1 MNRIA
6 STIVML
12 FACLICVLA
21 VDVACA
27 QDKALKLAFAE
38 EIQIES
44 EDDEQSLAPDQKSK
58 EAESLS
64 DEFVVPL
71 DRNLLKASY
80 DPDTGLPDYEVGYIS
95 DKGLFIR
102 GADEKK
108 HPYSLHVGGRLQLRH
123 MGFMRDD
130 EFWTD
135 SVGNTEPI
143 LNRNRFE
150 VERAR
155 VNLSGKIISPDLSY
169 LIIFDGDGDGAS
181 TVDQLAYI
189 MTYRVDDAFKIRV
202 GRWKAATDREWLE
215 SSRHFRMVDRSLATE
230 FFRAAFTDGIW
241 ILGDIG
247 KSLHYE
253 TSLTNGMRTSARRPR
268 DLDDN
273 LGFAATAYV
282 EPLGDYGVGE
292 QDYAYHCSPVV
303 RIGAS
308 FGYEKDDD
316 REDAGFPLGDDNFL
330 RLSDGTLLSNTGALA
345 PGVRLL
351 GLRHIKGGFDF
362 GYKYRG
368 WSFSTEYFIRSL
380 QDLTATGDI
389 PVTQIDDHGYRV
401 EMGKFLVPHRL
412 DVNGRISQIMG
423 EFGDAFEY
431 SLGANWYWGNW
442 RKNGKLNDRV
452 NKFSID
458 VAEIKGAPV
467 TSGPA
472 DFTAG
477 DDGVMI
483 RSQVQIGF

>member
-44 EDDEQSLAPDQKSK
+44 EDDQQSLAPDQKSK

-169 LIIFDGDGDGAS
+169 LIIFDGDGMAH
-181 TVDQLAYI
+181 QLLI
-189 MTYRVDDAFKIRV
+189 
-202 GRWKAATDREWLE
+202 
-215 SSRHFRMVDRSLATE
+215 SL
-230 FFRAAFTDGIW
+230 
-241 ILGDIG
+241 L
-247 KSLHYE
+247 
-253 TSLTNGMRTSARRPR
+253 TS
-268 DLDDN
+268 
-273 LGFAATAYV
+273 
-282 EPLGDYGVGE
+282 
-292 QDYAYHCSPVV
+292 
-303 RIGAS
+303 
-308 FGYEKDDD
+308 
-316 REDAGFPLGDDNFL
+316 
-330 RLSDGTLLSNTGALA
+330 
-345 PGVRLL
+345 
-351 GLRHIKGGFDF
+351 
-362 GYKYRG
+362 
-368 WSFSTEYFIRSL
+368 
-380 QDLTATGDI
+380 
-389 PVTQIDDHGYRV
+389 
-401 EMGKFLVPHRL
+401 
-412 DVNGRISQIMG
+412 
-423 EFGDAFEY
+423 
-431 SLGANWYWGNW
+431 
-442 RKNGKLNDRV
+442 
-452 NKFSID
+452 
-458 VAEIKGAPV
+458 
-467 TSGPA
+467 
-472 DFTAG
+472 
-477 DDGVMI
+477 
-483 RSQVQIGF
+483 